1 MLKDHMLRNRS
12 NGAIGRPDRP
22 RSIGFTPICAER
34 NRLRLIEAVWKSNA
48 DHRYLVS
55 APYDAVADHQAGT
68 RSYGSRLHGCLAGG
82 LLVVVLHVGRSVWPS
97 CRRIVGH
104 LLALFRVVNA
114 FVADHRSA
122 NLDDVSGRRLHLVAE
137 HDLFA
142 GARDDS

>member
-55 APYDAVADHQAGT
+55 APYDAVVDHQAGT
-68 RSYGSRLHGCLAGG
+68 RSYGSRLQCSLACG
-82 LLVVVLHVGRSVWPS
+82 LLAFLFPVGRSLWPS
-97 CRRIVGH
+97 SRPIAPP
-104 LLALFRVVNA
+104 L
-114 FVADHRSA
+114 
-122 NLDDVSGRRLHLVAE
+122 
-137 HDLFA
+137 
-142 GARDDS
+142 